1 MEKRS
6 PILWVLGG
14 PGAGKSYLS
23 SKIICH
29 LEETY
34 PQDPQHPSR
43 VSVGHFYIKEDD
55 QGLRSI
61 ITILKSI
68 AFQIANTNPIHRNYV
83 ASICDT
89 PEKIITP

>member
-6 PILWVLGG
+6 HILWVLGG

-43 VSVGHFYIKEDD
+43 VSVGHFYIKED
-55 QGLRSI
+55 
-61 ITILKSI
+61 
-68 AFQIANTNPIHRNYV
+68 V
-83 ASICDT
+83 
-89 PEKIITP
+89 